1 MNASKETAA
10 KAGRRVLVVD
20 DNRDGADAM
29 RMLLE
34 LYGHEVRVAYDGL
47 EGVQVTFESSPDI
60 VLCDIGMPGL
70 DGYGVARAIRKNP
83 STAQTRLIAITGYG
97 SEQTQRL
104 CKAAGFDRHF
114 TKPIDPVVLAR
125 LLAG

>member
-10 KAGRRVLVVD
+10 KARRRILVVD
-20 DNRDGADAM
+20 DNRDGADTM

-47 EGVQVTFESSPDI
+47 EGVQVAFERSPDI

-70 DGYGVARAIRKNP
+70 DGYGVARALRKNP
-83 STAQTRLIAITGYG
+83 RTAHARLIAITGYG

-104 CKAAGFDRHF
+104 CKEAGFDRHF